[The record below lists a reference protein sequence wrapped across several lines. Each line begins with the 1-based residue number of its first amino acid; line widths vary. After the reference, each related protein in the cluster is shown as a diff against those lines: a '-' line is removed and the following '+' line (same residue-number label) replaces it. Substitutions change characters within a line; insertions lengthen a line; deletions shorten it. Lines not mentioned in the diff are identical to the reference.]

1 MVEIIFH
8 YIFLLRTSEFP
19 NWAFT
24 ELEAIAETRFRF
36 KQKRGSGNYVSSLAG
51 RLALPWSKDRVIS
64 GGTRL
69 WKWDEPAVREML
81 EQDLAPEAA
90 VIVLLTKDPS
100 EIGLDGEYLEE
111 PWSKAKY
118 QVFPLDGELIE
129 KV

>member
-8 YIFLLRTSEFP
+8 YMFLLRKSEFP

-36 KQKRGSGNYVSSLAG
+36 AQKRGSGDYVSSLAE

-64 GGTRL
+64 GKTRL
-69 WKWDEPAVREML
+69 WKWDEPAVRKML
-81 EQDLAPEAA
+81 EQDLAPKAA
-90 VIVLLTKDPS
+90 LVSLLTKDFS
-100 EIGLDGEYLEE
+100 EIGLGGAWLEE
-111 PWSKAKY
+111 PWYKTKY
-118 QVFPLDGELIE
+118 QLFPLDGELIE